1 MTTREIMTTLEL
13 NAENRAAIDWLL
25 SSDEPA
31 IRYLARR
38 DLLGTEAAPDE
49 SAILAGSMI
58 TTLLAGQRE
67 DGVFPGEGW
76 SSTLWRLVALV
87 ELAIPPDEPRAI
99 AAADWYLDRVLGKP
113 HHRGR
118 PTIIDGLHR
127 FCSNGEGHA
136 LVIGARLGL
145 ADDPRLRR
153 IADSLIEWQW
163 PDGGW
168 NCHRNASGR
177 RSSFQESLAAAWG
190 LHEYA
195 AATGDSAAAAAA
207 DRTAELY
214 LQHRLVYSLGSGRP
228 SRRFPHPVPAGQV
241 IDQRWIKLGYPAYWH
256 YDILASMIFLTRIGR
271 ITDPRAAGGL
281 DLLEQRRRPDGR
293 WAADRQWWVKPGHRF
308 THQYDV
314 VDWGVA
320 GEPSE
325 LITLNALRI
334 LRGAGRLD

>member
-1 MTTREIMTTLEL
+1 MITRKPD
-13 NAENRAAIDWLL
+13 APGRAAVDWLL

-31 IRYLARR
+31 IRYLTQR
-38 DLLGTEAAPDE
+38 DILGVAAIEDE
-49 SAILAGSMI
+49 ELILDGPKM
-58 TTLLAGQRE
+58 TTLLAGQRL

-76 SSTLWRLVALV
+76 SSTVWRLVALV

-99 AAADWYLDRVLGKP
+99 QAANWFLDRVLEKP
-113 HHRGR
+113 QHRGR

-127 FCSNGEGHA
+127 FCSNREGHA
-136 LVIGARLGL
+136 LVIGSRLGL
-145 ADDPRLRR
+145 VSDPRLQR
-153 IADSLIEWQW
+153 IAESLIDWQW

-195 AATGDSAAAAAA
+195 KATGDTDAAAAA

-228 SRRFPHPVPAGQV
+228 SRRFPHPVPAGEV
-241 IDQRWIKLGYPAYWH
+241 IDKRWIQLGYPAYWH
-256 YDILASMIFLTRIGR
+256 YDILAAMIFLTRIGK
-271 ITDPRAAGGL
+271 ITDPRAADGL

-308 THQYDV
+308 THQYDI

-325 LITLNALRI
+325 MITLNALRI
-334 LRGAGRLD
+334 LGGAGRLS